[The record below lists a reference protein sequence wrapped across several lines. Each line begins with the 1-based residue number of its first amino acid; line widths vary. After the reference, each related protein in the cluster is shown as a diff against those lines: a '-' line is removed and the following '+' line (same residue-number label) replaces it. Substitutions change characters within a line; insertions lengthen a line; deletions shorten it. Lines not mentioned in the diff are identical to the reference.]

1 MFSILQAWNKAD
13 GYRHRMGFFDPFI
26 YSFTF
31 IFITCQ
37 ALFWSKIILES
48 NNKCM
53 KKDLLPVLAGDQEYC
68 LSRLRRRYI
77 AEKNRTYKGCFKG
90 LVIGALA
97 FLSFSLDRW
106 WELIQEMMN
115 T

>member
-13 GYRHRMGFFDPFI
+13 ANRHRVDFFDPFF

-31 IFITCQ
+31 IFITYQ
-37 ALFWSKIILES
+37 ALLWSKIILES

-68 LSRLRRRYI
+68 LSRLGRRYSV
-77 AEKNRTYKGCFKG
+77 EKNRMYKHN
-90 LVIGALA
+90 I
-97 FLSFSLDRW
+97 
-106 WELIQEMMN
+106 

>member
-1 MFSILQAWNKAD
+1 
-13 GYRHRMGFFDPFI
+13 
-26 YSFTF
+26 
-31 IFITCQ
+31 
-37 ALFWSKIILES
+37 
-48 NNKCM
+48 M
-53 KKDLLPVLAGDQEYC
+53 KKDLLLVTAGDEEYC
-68 LSRLRRRYI
+68 LSRLRRRYS
-77 AEKNRTYKGCFKG
+77 AEKNRIYKGRFKG